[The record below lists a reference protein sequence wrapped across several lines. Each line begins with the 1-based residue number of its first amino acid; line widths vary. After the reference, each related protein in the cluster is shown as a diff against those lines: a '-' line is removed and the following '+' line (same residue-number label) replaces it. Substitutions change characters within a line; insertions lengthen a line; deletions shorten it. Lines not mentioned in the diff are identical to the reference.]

1 MNGSLNELD
10 DQKISAVEGRENRLT
25 VDQFVPDEGCKA
37 DQPSN
42 VVAGPLSQGPAAT
55 FTEGICAEP
64 QAMIAVTA
72 VEPPPPAS
80 PDKRFE
86 RQTGRNTMTLG
97 GPVCSGA
104 TPAGLLSVQKP
115 PVNFDQSRSSS
126 IAGEQEMMQYEPRQ
140 LEAPRTMAH
149 GSPVASH
156 PVGHLMGFDTSFQP
170 PSGPRSI
177 RGYRAPGQAP
187 NGPRARDSPYQ
198 SLTYASSLP
207 MNDPARSP
215 FSGLPLPTISPNM
228 AEPGFH
234 GQMRA
239 VPELHPPSVINPQ
252 DGVLSMTKGAIKQ
265 ARKMKISPEQTSDIG
280 AQPVSE

>member
-86 RQTGRNTMTLG
+86 RQTGRNTMPLG

-104 TPAGLLSVQKP
+104 PPAGLLSGPKP

-149 GSPVASH
+149 GSPVASY
-156 PVGHLMGFDTSFQP
+156 PAGHLMGFDTSSQP

-187 NGPRARDSPYQ
+187 NGPRDR

-207 MNDPARSP
+207 MNGPARSQ
-215 FSGLPLPTISPNM
+215 FSGRPLPTISPNM

-234 GQMRA
+234 GQMRPIGMA
-239 VPELHPPSVINPQ
+239 VPELHPMSVINPQ

-265 ARKMKISPEQTSDIG
+265 ASKLSLKQTSDIG

>member
-86 RQTGRNTMTLG
+86 RQTGRNTMPLG
-97 GPVCSGA
+97 GQVRSGA
-104 TPAGLLSVQKP
+104 PPAGLMSGKP

-149 GSPVASH
+149 GFPVASH
-156 PVGHLMGFDTSFQP
+156 PADHPMGFDTSSEP

-187 NGPRARDSPYQ
+187 NGPRDR

-207 MNDPARSP
+207 MNDPARSQ
-215 FSGLPLPTISPNM
+215 FSGLPLLTISPNM
-228 AEPGFH
+228 AEPVFH
-234 GQMRA
+234 GQMRDIGMA